1 MEPQL
6 TITLD
11 RSPAEY
17 RPGELV
23 SGKASWRGIEKT
35 TSVAIRLFW
44 TTTGQ
49 GTADTEIV
57 GEKLVTQPGSDGSEG
72 FSFALPQAPVSF
84 SGQLIT
90 LTWGV
95 ELVVTPADVATR
107 TQLTVGREG
116 KAVRLPVVETKQ
128 K

>member
-23 SGKASWRGIEKT
+23 CGKASWRGLDKPG
-35 TSVAIRLFW
+35 SVAIRLFW
-44 TTTGQ
+44 STTGH
-49 GTADTEIV
+49 GTTDTEIV
-57 GEKLVTQPGSDGSEG
+57 AEKLAAQLESAGSEE

-95 ELVVTPADVATR
+95 EMVVMPADVASR

-116 KAVRLPVVETKQ
+116 KAVRLPVVETNK